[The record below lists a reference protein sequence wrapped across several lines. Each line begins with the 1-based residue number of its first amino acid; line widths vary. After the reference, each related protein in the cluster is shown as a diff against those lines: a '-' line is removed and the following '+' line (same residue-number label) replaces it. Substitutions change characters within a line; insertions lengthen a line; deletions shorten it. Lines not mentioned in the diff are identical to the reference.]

1 MRNIFATTRTWF
13 HWVSSDWLL
22 RIVLTWNQTKICG
35 EMLVEIFLVGIV
47 EICDWQ
53 IWIRIFLSILQQIEA
68 AAQLWEFHLGPMAD
82 KIEPCDE
89 EAEAGEGDF

>member
-1 MRNIFATTRTWF
+1 
-13 HWVSSDWLL
+13 
-22 RIVLTWNQTKICG
+22 
-35 EMLVEIFLVGIV
+35 MLVEIFLVGIV

-53 IWIRIFLSILQQIEA
+53 IWIRIFYRFCNKLK
-68 AAQLWEFHLGPMAD
+68 QLRNSGNFHLGPMAD

>member
-1 MRNIFATTRTWF
+1 
-13 HWVSSDWLL
+13 
-22 RIVLTWNQTKICG
+22 
-35 EMLVEIFLVGIV
+35 MLVEIFLVGIV

-53 IWIRIFLSILQQIEA
+53 MWIRFFLLILQQIEA

-89 EAEAGEGDF
+89 EAEAGEGDFYLQKVILWKLQTCWQW